1 MPWNTVDIMTMA
13 PRSLE
18 AGDLQGR
25 ELQQH
30 QHVLDQSAAQ
40 VQENIEQRAQQTV
53 ETQRSETEEYDM
65 DEGGGGAGAYNGG
78 SRRRK
83 KEKKKDEAP
92 MAPKSDSK
100 FDIMI

>member
-1 MPWNTVDIMTMA
+1 MPWNTVDLMTMA
-13 PRSLE
+13 PRSVE
-18 AGDLQGR
+18 AGDYQGR
-25 ELQQH
+25 EIQQH
-30 QHVLDQSAAQ
+30 QHANDQMAAQ
-40 VQENIEQRAQQTV
+40 VQENVTQKAQQTV

-65 DEGGGGAGAYNGG
+65 EDGSSRGSYSG
-78 SRRRK
+78 SRRKK